1 MGWRESLIYDTAAA
15 VATLDRREKRQRVDG
30 EVEDLRGGEWEDSG
44 CV

>member
-1 MGWRESLIYDTAAA
+1 MGWSEFLKYDTAAA